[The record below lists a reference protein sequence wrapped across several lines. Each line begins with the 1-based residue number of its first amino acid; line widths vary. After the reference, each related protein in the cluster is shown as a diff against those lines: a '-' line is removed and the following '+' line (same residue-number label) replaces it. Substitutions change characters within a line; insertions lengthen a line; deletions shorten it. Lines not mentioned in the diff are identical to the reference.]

1 MSVTKI
7 TPQERFNLTVA
18 HKQPDRPPVNIWPTP
33 EIRAKLEHH
42 FERRFG
48 DRSIERALEIDFRG
62 VNPISIAA
70 APVPR
75 QPLKAM
81 PTTTEGGI
89 YQDVVSKPL
98 AWIKTLE
105 DVERY
110 VPAHDPKAFD
120 FSGIPGACRAAHP
133 FVRVF
138 GDAGIFDIVNG
149 LGARGMGIEDLLCGM
164 MTGDSVILALI
175 EKHLDSDFQYCQAGM
190 EAGSGEIELLAI
202 GEDCG
207 HQHGPIFPPAFF
219 KSFFAPRLK
228 RFADLAHRHGALCI
242 MHSCGSVRDI
252 LPILIEDMGLDILQ
266 ACQPEAKGM
275 EPAGLKRDF
284 GDRIT
289 FSGMLGLQKTLTSGT
304 VEECRRE
311 AERLVTVVGKGGGYI
326 FEPANSI
333 TKDVPLENVLAVYE
347 VVTGKNLL

>member
-1 MSVTKI
+1 MSVTNL
-7 TPQERFNLTVA
+7 TPQERFKLTVT

-33 EIRAKLEHH
+33 EISAKLEDH
-42 FERRFG
+42 FERRLG
-48 DRSIERALEIDFRG
+48 DCSIERALEIDFRG

-70 APVPR
+70 ATAPCK
-75 QPLKAM
+75 PLSVMK
-81 PTTTEGGI
+81 TTTEAGI

-110 VPAHDPKAFD
+110 VPGNDPKAFD
-120 FSGIPGACRAAHP
+120 FSGILEACRAARP
-133 FVRVF
+133 FVRIF
-138 GDAGIFDIVNG
+138 GNYGIFDIVNG
-149 LGARGMGIEDLLCGM
+149 LGARGMGIEDLLSGM
-164 MTGDSVILALI
+164 MSGDPVILALI
-175 EKHLDSDFQYCQAGM
+175 EKHLDYDFRYCQAGM
-190 EAGSGEIELLAI
+190 EAGNGEIELLAI

-207 HQHGPIFPPAFF
+207 HQHAPIFPPTFF

-228 RFADLAHRHGALCI
+228 RFTDLAHHHGASCI
-242 MHSCGSVRDI
+242 MHSCGSVREI
-252 LPILIEDMGLDILQ
+252 IPILIEDVGLDILQ

-289 FSGMLGLQKTLTSGT
+289 LSGMLGLQKTLTNGT

-311 AERLVTVVGKGGGYI
+311 AERLVTVIGKDGGYI
-326 FEPANSI
+326 FEPTNSV
-333 TKDVPLENVLAVYE
+333 TKDVPLENVLTVYE
-347 VVTGKNLL
+347 VATGKNLL